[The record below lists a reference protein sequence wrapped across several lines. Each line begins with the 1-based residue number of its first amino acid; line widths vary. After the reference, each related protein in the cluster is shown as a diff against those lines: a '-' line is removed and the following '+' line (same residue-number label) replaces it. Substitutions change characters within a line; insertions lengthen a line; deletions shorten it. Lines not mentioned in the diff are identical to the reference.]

1 MPWLLL
7 PTIHEPKTSN
17 RSIGPRRFAGTSR
30 DAIFFPRLK
39 THIPPGDPGW
49 KFPQAAKTLS
59 CQENVAVITPGVW
72 GRLTKTK
79 FRPRRTSYV
88 CKEYPT
94 EVVIWNVDFPR
105 RTHAS
110 GTGVGDTSPNVFNW
124 RSMLV
129 WKTLSYI
136 RIGTYSEGRK
146 YLGRRRPRFV
156 RDIVRWQPLSLRKR
170 LVRLIDFKGRHFL
183 QHLYTYIGIEEH
195 CNSEGW

>member
-7 PTIHEPKTSN
+7 PTIHDPKTSI

-59 CQENVAVITPGVW
+59 CQENVAVIIPGVW
-72 GRLTKTK
+72 GRLTKTR

-110 GTGVGDTSPNVFNW
+110 GTAVGDTSPNVFNW
-124 RSMLV
+124 QSMLV
-129 WKTLSYI
+129 LKDDHTSKWYLLGMAKISWTQTSSICSRHCQKTAFVASQEVG
-136 RIGTYSEGRK
+136 RIDRCQEKAFPETSI
-146 YLGRRRPRFV
+146 P
-156 RDIVRWQPLSLRKR
+156 I
-170 LVRLIDFKGRHFL
+170 
-183 QHLYTYIGIEEH
+183 
-195 CNSEGW
+195 